1 MKRQE
6 QHYAV
11 DPQRRFTKAKI
22 DATWHYVLTSDDEN
36 TEALITKYKII
47 YQAKCEFEACR
58 KTAETLDQRDERLFE
73 IEIEKCEKIFKEY
86 RSQLSKLSAKKAILI
101 DGIVVNED
109 INTAAGEFAR
119 LYPED
124 IARLLETNN
133 KPNLDDLLSRVTD
146 SNRHALAKW

>member
-1 MKRQE
+1 MKREEQ

-11 DPQRRFTKAKI
+11 DPRRMLTKGKI
-22 DATWHYVLTSDDEN
+22 AATWHYVLTRDDEN

-47 YQAKCEFEACR
+47 YQAKCEFEAYR
-58 KTAETLDQRDERLFE
+58 KTAKNLDQRDERLLG

-101 DGIVVNED
+101 DGIVVNDD

-124 IARLLETNN
+124 IARLLENMN
-133 KPNLDDLLSRVTD
+133 DGGF
-146 SNRHALAKW
+146 